1 MPEVVLMDE
10 KHIDGMIKALR
21 SQLGDPDRAKKIL
34 QRYWTD
40 RIAFIWTIDQAHLAA
55 NERALALTMVEARII
70 LKRFHQRANL
80 FDPPNWFTLLEII
93 DSSGMGRKLT
103 KAELD
108 RFLKTNLA
116 VVAKRSRQTFRA

>member
-1 MPEVVLMDE
+1 MDE
-10 KHIDGMIKALR
+10 KHIDRMIKALR
-21 SQLGDPDRAKKIL
+21 SELRNPSKAKKIL

-55 NERALALTMVEARII
+55 NERALALNKVEARTI
-70 LKRFHQRANL
+70 LKRFHQKANL
-80 FDPPNWFTLLEII
+80 FDPPNWFTLLDII

-103 KAELD
+103 KAELN

-116 VVAKRSRQTFRA
+116 VVSKGSQQTFRA

>member
-1 MPEVVLMDE
+1 MQEVELMDE

-21 SQLGDPDRAKKIL
+21 LQLHDPAKAKKIL
-34 QRYWTD
+34 QRFWSD
-40 RIAFIWTIDQAHLAA
+40 QIAFVWTIEQAHLAA
-55 NERALALTMVEARII
+55 NERALALNKSQARFI
-70 LKRFHQRANL
+70 LKRLHQRSNL

-93 DSSGMGRKLT
+93 DASGMGRKLM

-116 VVAKRSRQTFRA
+116 VVAKANQQTFRA